1 MSPTTT
7 PIAANRPTPTS
18 IMRRNRPARLGAIL
32 LMCGPLSYWLGELIT
47 AAAWQ
52 DPPYSPLY
60 NWISHLGVPGP
71 RQEAFGQVINSPL
84 AWVMNTGQITY
95 AIVLLVGLA
104 LMLDLH
110 TGIRPTILLLL
121 GLGSSAGLTLVA
133 LVPGSQ
139 VNVDNGSIVLHLAG
153 AQTAIVAGNLFAI
166 LTGAWRTRIGL
177 SRGPA
182 RASTIAGA
190 FGLGS
195 FTAFMIDAHGKID
208 WNLGMFERGAVYPIL
223 IGHLILAVS
232 MMALTRPR
240 TVVPQ
245 GQFRNDTAR
254 HEGYSPL

>member
-1 MSPTTT
+1 MAITTT
-7 PIAANRPTPTS
+7 PVAANRPASTS
-18 IMRRNRPARLGAIL
+18 IVRRNKPARLGAIL
-32 LMCGPLSYWLGELIT
+32 LFLGPLSYWLGELIT

-84 AWVMNTGQITY
+84 AWVMNTGLVTY
-95 AIVLLVGLA
+95 AIISLVGLA
-104 LMLDLH
+104 LMLNLRA
-110 TGIRPTILLLL
+110 GIRPTILLLL
-121 GLGSSAGLTLVA
+121 GFGSSVGLTLVA

-139 VNVDNGSIVLHLAG
+139 ANVNNGSIVLHLVG

-166 LTGAWRTRIGL
+166 LIGALRTRIGL
-177 SRGPA
+177 ARGAA
-182 RASTIAGA
+182 RASTVVGA
-190 FGLGS
+190 FGMLS
-195 FTAFMIDAHGKID
+195 FTAFMIDARGKID

-232 MMALTRPR
+232 MMVLTRPR

-245 GQFRNDTAR
+245 S
-254 HEGYSPL
+254 GYAHPAPA